1 MQTKL
6 QRNIIVLII
15 TALTTGI
22 FLADCFTP
30 RVISDWVW
38 YFVPLLLLIFVR
50 NSFSPFSLA
59 VILSVLIVAGYFV
72 SPTGTAK
79 WWMPL
84 VNRSMAICVIW
95 LVAWALSRLQKTEER
110 LRTQSDLLDLAHD
123 AILVCDLEDG
133 IVYWNKSAERLYGWA
148 ARDIF
153 GEKSL
158 DILSKG
164 ENTFTEAKRIVLQK
178 GEWSG
183 ELVCHAK
190 DGHEV
195 IVDARWTLVRDHH
208 GVPKS
213 ILSINTDITEKQKL
227 QQQLFRAQRLES
239 IGTLAGG
246 IAHDL
251 NNILTP
257 LMMSANMLKE
267 KITDAEMRELV
278 QSLETNVQRGAD
290 MVKQVLTFGRGTAG
304 ERVAINPARIVR
316 EVERIVRETFPKSL
330 QLESDVEP
338 DIWTMTGDVTQLH
351 QVLLNLCLN
360 ARDAMPNGGKLSVIA
375 ENAVLDETY
384 VQMHLEARIGPHVV
398 IRVTD
403 TGAGIPLD
411 LQEKTFEP
419 FFTTKP
425 GDKGSG
431 LGLSNVRSI
440 VKSHGG
446 FVNFYS
452 EVGKGS
458 TFKVYMP
465 ASATQAAAEVV
476 AVEQTKLPRG
486 KNELVLVVDDEE
498 AIRNTAKKVL
508 ERFGY
513 RTLLAGNGAQA
524 VSIYAEHKNEI
535 AVVITDMA
543 MPVMDG
549 IATIVALKS
558 INPAVKII
566 GSSGLEANG
575 NVTKAVGHGI
585 HHFVPKP
592 YTTEALLRALDEVLH
607 KNISA

>member
-6 QRNIIVLII
+6 QRNVIVSMIVV
-15 TALTTGI
+15 LTTAI
-22 FLADCFTP
+22 FVTDCFIT
-30 RVISDWVW
+30 RGIADWVW

-59 VILSVLIVAGYFV
+59 AILSALMLTGYFV
-72 SPTGTAK
+72 SPKGTVK
-79 WWMPL
+79 WWLPL
-84 VNRSMAICVIW
+84 LNHSMGICVIW
-95 LVAWALSRLQKTEER
+95 LVAWVLSHFQKTAER
-110 LRTQSDLLDLAHD
+110 LRTQSELLDLAHD
-123 AILVCDLEDG
+123 AILVRDLDDR
-133 IVYWNKSAERLYGWA
+133 ILYWNKSAER
-148 ARDIF
+148 IF
-153 GEKSL
+153 GW
-158 DILSKG
+158 
-164 ENTFTEAKRIVLQK
+164 TAHEAIGQKATQLLRKDGDKFAETKAIVMEK

-183 ELVCHAK
+183 ELDCHAK
-190 DGHEV
+190 DGHIV
-195 IVDARWTLVRDHH
+195 AVDARWTLVRDHH

-213 ILSINTDITEKQKL
+213 ILSINTDITERQKL
-227 QQQLFRAQRLES
+227 QQQILRAQRLES

-257 LMMSANMLKE
+257 LMISVNLLKE
-267 KITDAEMRELV
+267 KAADAETRTLV
-278 QSLETNVQRGAD
+278 TALETNVQRGAD
-290 MVKQVLTFGRGTAG
+290 MVKQVLAFGRGTKG
-304 ERVAINPARIVR
+304 ERIAVNPARIVR
-316 EVERIVRETFPKSL
+316 EVEQIVRETFPKSV
-330 QLESDVEP
+330 QFEADVEP
-338 DIWTMTGDVTQLH
+338 DIWTITGDATQLH

-360 ARDAMPNGGKLSVIA
+360 ARDAMPNGGKLSVHL

-384 VQMHLEARIGPHVV
+384 VHMHLEAKTGPHVV
-398 IRVTD
+398 IKVTD
-403 TGAGIPLD
+403 TGAGIPPEV
-411 LQEKTFEP
+411 QEKIFEP
-419 FFTTKP
+419 FFTTKE

-465 ASATQAAAEVV
+465 ASTTKAAAEVV

-498 AIRNTAKKVL
+498 AIRHTAKKVL
-508 ERFGY
+508 ERFNY
-513 RTLLAGNGAQA
+513 RVLLAENGAQA
-524 VSIYAEHKNEI
+524 VSIYAENKNEI

-549 IATIVALKS
+549 LATIIALKS

-566 GSSGLEANG
+566 GSSGLVANSNATQAIG
-575 NVTKAVGHGI
+575 LGI
-585 HHFVPKP
+585 QKFMPKP
-592 YTTEALLRALDEVLH
+592 YTSESLLRTLDEVLH
-607 KNISA
+607 KNGSA